1 MARIKVIITS
11 QEYSIQPFLANDLIT
26 QEALKHKYKVD
37 SEIHSHKI
45 MQKSFVTEPNLE
57 NTDIIIQVGEEI
69 EENRFIG
76 LPIYK
81 TTFEKILNN
90 TEQELLNAIHLIIK
104 NKKKQN
110 SEIVNNVFNI
120 VAVTSCPTGIAHTF
134 MAAEGLIQAAAELK
148 FNIKVETQ
156 GSVGKQ
162 NTLNDADINSAD
174 LVIIAADTKVD
185 LSRFQNKKIFQTSTK
200 QAIKNG
206 VILIQTAIKEAKLF
220 SENLN
225 NSDPEAN
232 QSSDKNSS
240 FKQNYKH
247 LMTGVSYML
256 PFVTA
261 GGLMIALAFA
271 LGGIYAS
278 DDSYKDT
285 LAWALFQIGAKGAF
299 PLMVPA
305 LSGYIAYSI
314 ANRPG
319 IAPGMIG
326 GMLAVSLDAGF
337 LGGIISGYFAGYVTE
352 FLNQKIKLNKNLE
365 GLKPVIILP
374 VLSSL
379 IIGLFMLYVVGKPV
393 AGLMHYLTTSLN
405 NLQDGSAII
414 LGLIIGGMMAFDMGG
429 PLNKAAY
436 AFSTSLISSQIY
448 TPMGAAMIAGMVPP
462 LGVALATKL
471 FKTKF
476 NKEEREAGNSTALL
490 GISFITEGAIPYAAK
505 DPLRVI
511 PVFVIGSAIA
521 GALAMFFKIEIKV
534 PHGGI
539 FVLPIPN
546 AVVHIS
552 GFMIALTV
560 GTLITAILMGIIKK
574 PILK

>member
-1 MARIKVIITS
+1 MARIKIIITS
-11 QEYSIQPFLANDLIT
+11 QEYSIQPFLANDLLI
-26 QEALKHKYKVD
+26 QAALKHNHTVD
-37 SEIHSHKI
+37 SEIHSNKI
-45 MQKSFVTEPNLE
+45 IQKSFATEPNSE
-57 NTDIIIQVGEEI
+57 NTDIIIQVGQEI
-69 EENRFIG
+69 EENRFND

-81 TTFEKILNN
+81 TTFEKIFNN
-90 TEQELLNAIHLIIK
+90 TEQELLNAVHHK
-104 NKKKQN
+104 MNDKQKKKN
-110 SEIVNNVFNI
+110 EIVNKTFNI

-134 MAAEGLIQAAAELK
+134 MAAEGLIQAASELGM
-148 FNIKVETQ
+148 NIKVETQ

-162 NTLNDADINSAD
+162 NTLNDAEIKSAD
-174 LVIIAADTKVD
+174 LVLISADTKVD
-185 LSRFQNKKIFQTSTK
+185 LSRFQNKKIFQTNTK
-200 QAIKNG
+200 QAINNG
-206 VILIQTAIKEAKLF
+206 VFLIQTAIKEAKLY
-220 SENLN
+220 SE
-225 NSDPEAN
+225 
-232 QSSDKNSS
+232 SSTQTETFHASNKNFA

-278 DDSYKDT
+278 DESYKES

-326 GMLAVSLDAGF
+326 GMLAVYSDAGF
-337 LGGIISGYFAGYVTE
+337 LGGIISGYLAGYVTE

-379 IIGLFMLYVVGKPV
+379 IIGLFMLYIVGKPV
-393 AGLMHYLTTSLN
+393 SGLMHFLTTSLN

-436 AFSTSLISSQIY
+436 AFSTGLISSQIY

-462 LGVALATKL
+462 LGAALATKL

-511 PVFVIGSAIA
+511 PIFVIGSAIA
-521 GALAMFFKIEIKV
+521 GALAMYFKIEIKV

-539 FVLPIPN
+539 FILPIPN

-552 GFMIALTV
+552 GFIFALTV
-560 GTLITAILMGIIKK
+560 GTAITAILLGIIKK